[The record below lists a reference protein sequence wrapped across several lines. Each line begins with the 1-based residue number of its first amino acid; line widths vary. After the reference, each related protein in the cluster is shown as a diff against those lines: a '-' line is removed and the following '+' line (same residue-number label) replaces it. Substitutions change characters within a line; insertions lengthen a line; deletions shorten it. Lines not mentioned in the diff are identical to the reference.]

1 VALAAVV
8 GGAVSTDTP
17 QEARQKTVLFVPLAN
32 RKRTKIMF
40 KNEPKK
46 RLKMYDVGSQVQ
58 LLGVE
63 TNKPLTV
70 KSIRADGYYELINDK
85 GRLVVTASPGHEVK

>member
-1 VALAAVV
+1 
-8 GGAVSTDTP
+8 
-17 QEARQKTVLFVPLAN
+17 
-32 RKRTKIMF
+32 MF

-70 KSIRADGYYELINDK
+70 QSIREDGYYELINDK